1 LAKTFEKNLVLVMP
15 TARLLYWCA
24 KLTVRL
30 KVKENLFN
38 EY

>member
-1 LAKTFEKNLVLVMP
+1 MP